1 MCYRPDLIYSDHYR
15 MVDVMQVNGAAVL
28 VTGANRG
35 IGAEFVEQLKKRGA
49 AKIYAAAR
57 DAGAIQADGVH
68 PLELDITDPAQIEA
82 AVAAAGD
89 IQVLIN
95 NAGISTGAG
104 LMTGDEDDIRRE
116 METNFFGPLRTTRAF
131 APVLATNGGGA
142 ILNVVSA
149 LSWFALPAGGAYA
162 ASKAAAWS
170 LTDATRLELS
180 SQGTHVVGVYMG
192 LVDTDMTDGIEA
204 PKLTPT
210 DLANAGLDAIES
222 GTQEVLADDWAR
234 FIKSGLNVEPQAR
247 YGEILGALGL

>member
-1 MCYRPDLIYSDHYR
+1 
-15 MVDVMQVNGAAVL
+15 
-28 VTGANRG
+28 
-35 IGAEFVEQLKKRGA
+35 
-49 AKIYAAAR
+49 
-57 DAGAIQADGVH
+57 
-68 PLELDITDPAQIEA
+68 
-82 AVAAAGD
+82 
-89 IQVLIN
+89 VLIN

-104 LMTGDEDDIRRE
+104 LVTGDEDDIRRE

-162 ASKAAAWS
+162 ASKAASWS

-234 FIKSGLNVEPQAR
+234 FIKSGLNVEPKAR
-247 YGEILGALGL
+247 YGQILGALGL